1 MYLGSI
7 AVVMSRMH
15 VHMCACV
22 HAGLDMHMGAG
33 AGAGA
38 GAGWACVGWC
48 SRARVRACTC
58 AFVRVDVHACAHR
71 AIPIAASCVS
81 LEVEPVDRRRGN
93 DCGPS
98 VERADGAGSTRQG
111 RARRGRERRDE
122 REHGGDSGRATTGEE
137 EQAQPGA
144 PPRSWTL
151 CSVRDADGAL
161 HHQVHDEHEL
171 HRLVEKRRNE
181 DGLISRL
188 FD

>member
-1 MYLGSI
+1 
-7 AVVMSRMH
+7 
-15 VHMCACV
+15 
-22 HAGLDMHMGAG
+22 MGAG

-38 GAGWACVGWC
+38 GAGWACVGSC

-81 LEVEPVDRRRGN
+81 LEVEPVDRRGVEDGR
-93 DCGPS
+93 PS
-98 VERADGAGSTRQG
+98 VESADSTSYGGSASRS
-111 RARRGRERRDE
+111 RARRARERRDE
-122 REHGGDSGRATTGEE
+122 REHGGDSGRAATGDE

-181 DGLISRL
+181 DGLVSRL

>member
-1 MYLGSI
+1 
-7 AVVMSRMH
+7 
-15 VHMCACV
+15 
-22 HAGLDMHMGAG
+22 MHMHARMY
-33 AGAGA
+33 APTRA
-38 GAGWACVGWC
+38 W
-48 SRARVRACTC
+48 SRARRA
-58 AFVRVDVHACAHR
+58 
-71 AIPIAASCVS
+71 
-81 LEVEPVDRRRGN
+81 
-93 DCGPS
+93 
-98 VERADGAGSTRQG
+98 
-111 RARRGRERRDE
+111 RERRDE

-181 DGLISRL
+181 DGLVSRL